1 VVGVRASVCVRRENG
16 WHFSILRF
24 FFFFFF
30 VDGRFFFGFFFF
42 VCFFSA
48 IHTPSARLQVR
59 EPLRDL
65 VRGEVFIGIVVAIVG
80 GIRIGVGCRLAY
92 GHT

>member
-1 VVGVRASVCVRRENG
+1 VA
-16 WHFSILRF
+16 FLFFDF
-24 FFFFFF
+24 FFFFLWIVVFF
-30 VDGRFFFGFFFF
+30 LFFF

>member
-1 VVGVRASVCVRRENG
+1 VCEEGEG
-16 WHFSILRF
+16 WVARFDFEIF
-24 FFFFFF
+24 FFFLWIVVFFL
-30 VDGRFFFGFFFF
+30 FFF